1 MEDRVSKY
9 NNRRVTLD
17 GITFDS
23 QAEARRYEQLRLLQR
38 AGDISELNV
47 HERIVIVPAELLD
60 GKLERDLFYE
70 ADFTYVEHGWR
81 VVEDVKGV
89 QTQLFRL
96 KWRLLRQRW
105 AGLKVRFRV
114 IPAGEV

>member
-1 MEDRVSKY
+1 MSKY

-23 QAEARRYEQLRLLQR
+23 QAEARRYEQLRLLQQ

-47 HERIVIVPAELLD
+47 HERIVIVPAECID
-60 GKLERDLFYE
+60 GKMEHDLHYE
-70 ADFTYVEHGWR
+70 ADFTYLSDGWR

-89 QTQLFRL
+89 QTPLFRL

>member
-1 MEDRVSKY
+1 MSVTKY
-9 NNRRVTLD
+9 HNRRTTID

-23 QAEARRYEQLRLLQR
+23 QAEARRYEQLRLLQQ

-47 HERIVIVPAELLD
+47 HERIVIVPAECID
-60 GKLERDLFYE
+60 GKLEHALHYE
-70 ADFTYVEHGWR
+70 ADFIYVSSDGWR
-81 VVEDVKGV
+81 VVEDVKGA
-89 QTQLFRL
+89 QTPLFRL
-96 KWRLLRQRW
+96 KWRLVRQRW